1 MAGEPDSLSRA
12 ELLDLYK
19 VAVEEYRFQVKLNAD
34 RSRDYFVANSA
45 IFAAA
50 ITLLG
55 QAKLPLLSGVVFVIG
70 FVVAALSILGTHTQH
85 GYYRDTR
92 NAVRQLERRLGITDL
107 TLIRTKPTGSRYRR
121 FGSVTRFNF
130 VILGLLGTLDIV
142 GAVYSFASALQPA
155 KAPTAF
161 TRAAPGK
168 KPGVHL
174 VPAKPQGASPAPPK
188 RSSPGPVGPDPPTP
202 SHP

>member
-1 MAGEPDSLSRA
+1 MAGEPDGPSRA
-12 ELLDLYK
+12 ELLDLHK
-19 VAVEEYRFQVKLNAD
+19 VAIEEYRFQVKLNAD
-34 RSRDYFVANSA
+34 RSRDYLVANSA

-55 QAKLPLLSGVVFVIG
+55 QAKPPLLAGAVFVIG
-70 FVVAALSILGTHTQH
+70 FVVAALSILATHTQH

-130 VILGLLGTLDIV
+130 VILGLLGTLDV
-142 GAVYSFASALQPA
+142 AGAVYSIASALQPA

-161 TRAAPGK
+161 NHPAPDK

-174 VPAKPQGASPAPPK
+174 GPRQAPGGFARAP
-188 RSSPGPVGPDPPTP
+188 
-202 SHP
+202 